1 MIRMCVARVSCARTL
16 IDWSR
21 LRPSIMLIWG
31 CLLAASVAAIMM
43 LFGPAKKPV
52 VKPRAGKQAYR
63 ARPADGGQAPGPTN
77 QQIKRDQGFGR
88 R

>member
-1 MIRMCVARVSCARTL
+1 MCETCVSCARNL
-16 IDWSR
+16 IDRSR
-21 LRPSIMLIWG
+21 LSLSAMLIWG
-31 CLLAASVAAIMM
+31 CLLAASVAAIMV

-52 VKPRAGKQAYR
+52 AKPRSSKQPYR
-63 ARPADGGQAPGPTN
+63 ARPADAGQAKGQTN

>member
-1 MIRMCVARVSCARTL
+1 
-16 IDWSR
+16 
-21 LRPSIMLIWG
+21 
-31 CLLAASVAAIMM
+31 MM

-52 VKPRAGKQAYR
+52 AKPRVGKQPYR
-63 ARPADGGQAPGPTN
+63 ARPGEAGQASGPTN